1 MSPFVARAL
10 AQEPLT
16 PDVEQRLA
24 RAARG
29 GDRGARED
37 LIRAG
42 LRNVVLHALRLGHRG
57 AELDEA
63 VAAGAEGL
71 IRAVDGFDP
80 DRGTR
85 LATYAWPWIA
95 RSMTPEAAPDPIEA
109 FEPTPAAEPDL
120 DLLADLP
127 ADLAAVVGLRYGLL
141 CRDGM
146 GLTIDEVAR
155 RLALTRWQVRDRE
168 ARGLAHLRERLGTV
182 VRRAPV
188 KGPIPRS
195 SIGRAFDC

>member
-1 MSPFVARAL
+1 PRAL
-10 AQEPLT
+10 AALARGSPTGAPPARAWRHRLTCASTARASTTWATPLSVCRHGPEAGGMSPIVAPALAPEPST
-16 PDVEQRLA
+16 RDVEQRLA

-95 RSMTPEAAPDPIEA
+95 RSM
-109 FEPTPAAEPDL
+109 
-120 DLLADLP
+120 
-127 ADLAAVVGLRYGLL
+127 
-141 CRDGM
+141 
-146 GLTIDEVAR
+146 
-155 RLALTRWQVRDRE
+155 
-168 ARGLAHLRERLGTV
+168 
-182 VRRAPV
+182 
-188 KGPIPRS
+188 
-195 SIGRAFDC
+195 